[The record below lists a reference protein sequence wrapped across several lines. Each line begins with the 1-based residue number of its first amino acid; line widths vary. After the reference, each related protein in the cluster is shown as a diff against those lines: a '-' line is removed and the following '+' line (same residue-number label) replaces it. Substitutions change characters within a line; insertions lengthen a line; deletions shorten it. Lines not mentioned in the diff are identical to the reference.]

1 MLQSLRPGTISTFE
15 EYADNLF
22 IPYILSCLNDVSRLD
37 IVGDIYKIDN
47 IKYGTQKKRGSG
59 IHQRVTLAGTIP
71 TNWHG
76 FLRVDAKKE
85 EWFVLLAEKKI
96 NANM

>member
-1 MLQSLRPGTISTFE
+1 M
-15 EYADNLF
+15 
-22 IPYILSCLNDVSRLD
+22 PYILSCLNDVSRLD

-47 IKYGTQKKRGSG
+47 IKYGTQKKRGTG
-59 IHQRVTLAGTIP
+59 IHQRVTLAGTTP

-85 EWFVLLAEKKI
+85 EWFVLLAEK
-96 NANM
+96 N